1 MERPIL
7 LFLKNIKLVAC
18 CITMGACA
26 PLDLLESDNKRISEL
41 HMGRDYVAKPNPRDG
56 DLHMANGY
64 ASLRQSKIAPSG
76 FYFARSAFERAAIIK
91 VDDPIPEYLTG
102 YSLFEL
108 GQYKDASRSFV
119 SASLLDRTADGWW
132 LASLSALRAGHEIAA
147 QSLYEQGK
155 RANPGLS
162 VELKLFMEEL
172 YGSSRQPNDIIIDNT
187 LSSINAFE
195 CNDVSD
201 EIENVE
207 KLCASDLEIELY
219 IVERVIDAGSIV
231 GKNLLEDLSVDI
243 YGSRKVIESSSSTG
257 GSNSSTGGSNSSA
270 NSTAISNSISLDIPS
285 LNYDLSLASD
295 HETSDTVTATP
306 KLRVRLNEPSTMVSG
321 EKTIIVSAGSSGADL
336 TRGVETQSGINIS
349 VSLGRFTESGG
360 QIIASVEI
368 SDTSEL
374 SVTDGYARLT
384 NNSSNL
390 DTAGE
395 VFYNTAFVLGSLDYR
410 EDILTNS
417 GEKALRNLPVL
428 GGLFGQS
435 QSKNVRK
442 ELAVLGVLRQPAKII
457 TNDEAQFLSQLGERG
472 IASASRAR
480 RQPIVHTMP
489 PFKDFILELGL
500 LDPLKEQAN

>member
-1 MERPIL
+1 
-7 LFLKNIKLVAC
+7 
-18 CITMGACA
+18 
-26 PLDLLESDNKRISEL
+26 
-41 HMGRDYVAKPNPRDG
+41 
-56 DLHMANGY
+56 
-64 ASLRQSKIAPSG
+64 
-76 FYFARSAFERAAIIK
+76 
-91 VDDPIPEYLTG
+91 
-102 YSLFEL
+102 
-108 GQYKDASRSFV
+108 
-119 SASLLDRTADGWW
+119 
-132 LASLSALRAGHEIAA
+132 
-147 QSLYEQGK
+147 
-155 RANPGLS
+155 
-162 VELKLFMEEL
+162 
-172 YGSSRQPNDIIIDNT
+172 
-187 LSSINAFE
+187 
-195 CNDVSD
+195 
-201 EIENVE
+201 
-207 KLCASDLEIELY
+207 
-219 IVERVIDAGSIV
+219 
-231 GKNLLEDLSVDI
+231 
-243 YGSRKVIESSSSTG
+243 VIESS
-257 GSNSSTGGSNSSA
+257 SSTGGSNSSA

-374 SVTDGYARLT
+374 SVTDGYARLS

-390 DTAGE
+390 NTAGE

-410 EDILTNS
+410 EDILTNG
-417 GEKALRNLPVL
+417 GEKALRNVPVL

-489 PFKDFILELGL
+489 PFKDFIVELGL
-500 LDPLKEQAN
+500 LDPLKVQEN